1 MIQKIKIIKTL
12 IIIFSL
18 SLSFSANAQTVE
30 EIIKG
35 RKAMFSENYQNA
47 KKISI
52 LLKSKRIEEAKPL
65 MKKISDNYIKL
76 LDYFPEN
83 AKEGFKTGALPSI
96 WENKDEFNALMKK
109 ASDDMIK
116 LAKAIDTAE
125 DLRENVYV
133 RESLETSQLSAKSGT
148 RFRSVSKE
156 TNPPKISTTM
166 AADVVSEV
174 RCGSKVGG
182 SAHNLLNTPPAS
194 ISEPTDASAIV
205 LISDFSL
212 GTEEDIGDV
221 DSDEEMAPS

>member
-1 MIQKIKIIKTL
+1 MIKKIKIIKTL

-18 SLSFSANAQTVE
+18 CFPFTANAQTVE

-65 MKKISDNYIKL
+65 MKKISYNYIKL

-116 LAKAIDTAE
+116 LAKAIETAE
-125 DLRENVYV
+125 DLRAAQKELMWSNC
-133 RESLETSQLSAKSGT
+133 SACHSK
-148 RFRSVSKE
+148 FR
-156 TNPPKISTTM
+156 
-166 AADVVSEV
+166 
-174 RCGSKVGG
+174 
-182 SAHNLLNTPPAS
+182 
-194 ISEPTDASAIV
+194 
-205 LISDFSL
+205 
-212 GTEEDIGDV
+212 
-221 DSDEEMAPS
+221 APH

>member
-18 SLSFSANAQTVE
+18 CFPFTANAQTVE

-52 LLKSKRIEEAKPL
+52 LLKSKKIEEAKPL

-83 AKEGFKTGALPSI
+83 TKEGLKTEALPTI

-116 LAKAIDTAE
+116 LAKAIETAE
-125 DLRENVYV
+125 DLRAAQKELMWSNCTTCH
-133 RESLETSQLSAKSGT
+133 S
-148 RFRSVSKE
+148 RFR
-156 TNPPKISTTM
+156 
-166 AADVVSEV
+166 
-174 RCGSKVGG
+174 
-182 SAHNLLNTPPAS
+182 
-194 ISEPTDASAIV
+194 
-205 LISDFSL
+205 
-212 GTEEDIGDV
+212 
-221 DSDEEMAPS
+221 APH

>member
-18 SLSFSANAQTVE
+18 CFPFTANAQTVE

-52 LLKSKRIEEAKPL
+52 LLKSKKIEEAKPL

-83 AKEGFKTGALPSI
+83 TKEGFKTEALPTI

-109 ASDDMIK
+109 ASEDMIK

-125 DLRENVYV
+125 DLRAAQKELMWSNCTACH
-133 RESLETSQLSAKSGT
+133 S
-148 RFRSVSKE
+148 RFR
-156 TNPPKISTTM
+156 
-166 AADVVSEV
+166 
-174 RCGSKVGG
+174 
-182 SAHNLLNTPPAS
+182 
-194 ISEPTDASAIV
+194 
-205 LISDFSL
+205 
-212 GTEEDIGDV
+212 
-221 DSDEEMAPS
+221 APH

>member
-1 MIQKIKIIKTL
+1 MKQKIKIIQT
-12 IIIFSL
+12 IIFIIFI
-18 SLSFSANAQTVE
+18 SFPFYANAMTVE

-52 LLKSKRIEEAKPL
+52 LLKSKKIEEAKPL

-83 AKEGFKTGALPSI
+83 TKEGFKTEALPTI

-125 DLRENVYV
+125 DLRAAQKELMWSNC
-133 RESLETSQLSAKSGT
+133 SACHSK
-148 RFRSVSKE
+148 FR
-156 TNPPKISTTM
+156 
-166 AADVVSEV
+166 
-174 RCGSKVGG
+174 
-182 SAHNLLNTPPAS
+182 AS
-194 ISEPTDASAIV
+194 H
-205 LISDFSL
+205 
-212 GTEEDIGDV
+212 
-221 DSDEEMAPS
+221 

>member
-1 MIQKIKIIKTL
+1 MKQKIKIIQT
-12 IIIFSL
+12 IIFIFFM
-18 SLSFSANAQTVE
+18 SFPFYANAMTVE

-83 AKEGFKTGALPSI
+83 TKEGFKTEALPSI
-96 WENKDEFNALMKK
+96 WENKDEFNALMQK

-125 DLRENVYV
+125 DLRAVQKELMWSNCTACH
-133 RESLETSQLSAKSGT
+133 S
-148 RFRSVSKE
+148 RFR
-156 TNPPKISTTM
+156 
-166 AADVVSEV
+166 
-174 RCGSKVGG
+174 
-182 SAHNLLNTPPAS
+182 
-194 ISEPTDASAIV
+194 
-205 LISDFSL
+205 
-212 GTEEDIGDV
+212 
-221 DSDEEMAPS
+221 APH